1 VILIA
6 LLLLA
11 QDLSRQ
17 GAQAMREGRFA
28 EAERI
33 YRQLATEAPSEP
45 QWRMNL
51 GLALHSEDKYAEA
64 LREFGRY
71 LKAVPQ
77 AGPIHLLVGIDHLKL
92 AAPCRAISPLESAR
106 RWQASKQVLT
116 ELADA
121 YSGCNRYSEA
131 AKVLEAAKE
140 LRLAARAHW
149 QAREYDAAKS
159 LFDAVSA
166 EYASDAM
173 FHYEYGDTLYR
184 VEGAESALPHLQLAM
199 SILAAR
205 GSLGR
210 ALLDLGRAAEAIPHL
225 EAAVQADPTL
235 LLPLSRSYKA
245 TGRVEDAARAEAE
258 YRKRLSAVKSN
269 DVRQK

>member
-1 VILIA
+1 MMLIA
-6 LLLLA
+6 LILLA
-11 QDLSRQ
+11 QDLSQQ

-33 YRQLATEAPSEP
+33 YRQKAAEAPSEP
-45 QWRMNL
+45 QWQMNL
-51 GLALHSEDKYAEA
+51 GLALHSAGKYADA

-77 AGPIHLLVGIDHLKL
+77 AGPVHLLTGIDHLKL
-92 AAPCRAISPLESAR
+92 AAPCRAIGPLEIAR

-140 LRLAARAHW
+140 PRLAARAHW
-149 QAREYDAAKS
+149 QAREYDAAKL

-166 EYASDAM
+166 AYANDPA
-173 FHYEYGDTLYR
+173 FQYEYGDTIYR
-184 VEGAESALPHLQLAM
+184 VEGAEAALPHLQLAV
-199 SILAAR
+199 SILSAR

-210 ALLDLGRAAEAIPHL
+210 ALLDLDRAAEAIPHL
-225 EAAVQADPTL
+225 EAAVQADSAL
-235 LLPLSRSYKA
+235 LLPLSRCYKA
-245 TGRVEDAARAEAE
+245 TGRVEDAARVEAE
-258 YRKRLSAVKSN
+258 YRKRLGAL
-269 DVRQK
+269 Q